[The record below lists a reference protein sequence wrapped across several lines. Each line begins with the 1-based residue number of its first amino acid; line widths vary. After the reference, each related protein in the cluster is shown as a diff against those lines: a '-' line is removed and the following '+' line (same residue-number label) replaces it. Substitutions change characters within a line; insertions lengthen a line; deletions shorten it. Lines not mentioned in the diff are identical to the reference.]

1 MDYMNMTWE
10 QICENIHLMER
21 VTGRTLHHGE
31 TNYDARPFYTALAND
46 SSLVA
51 QVLTIYGIETTGN
64 AAEDSEQA
72 EMLTDVAFL
81 TVTE

>member
-1 MDYMNMTWE
+1 MSWE
-10 QICENIHLMER
+10 QMCENIHLMER

-31 TNYDARPFYTALAND
+31 TNYDVGPFYTALAND
-46 SSLVA
+46 PSLVT
-51 QVLTIYGIETTGN
+51 QVLTTYGIETTGN
-64 AAEDSEQA
+64 AAEDLERA